1 MDADYWLKRWH
12 EGRTGWHHDKP
23 MPLLLEHWP
32 ALEVP
37 PGTRVLVPLCGK
49 SQDLLWLARQGM
61 RVLGVELSAIAIE
74 AFLAENHL
82 HANAHAGA
90 GGTHHVITDLP
101 GGGIEIIQ
109 GDVFDIDRAVLASFG
124 AIYDRAALIALP
136 TPVRRNY
143 VRDVYGALPDACRG
157 LLITLDYP
165 PQQLEGPPFS
175 VDDGEVRHL
184 FEAGWDIEQRERRDI
199 LASQP
204 HFSEQGV
211 TALHTSVY
219 RLDKHRR

>member
-1 MDADYWLKRWH
+1 MEPEYWLKRWQ
-12 EGRTGWHHDKP
+12 EGRTGWHHEKP

-32 ALEVP
+32 ALRVP
-37 PGTRVLVPLCGK
+37 RGTRVLVPLCGK
-49 SQDLLWLARQGM
+49 SQDMLWLARQGM

-74 AFLAENHL
+74 SFLSENDL
-82 HANAHAGA
+82 HANILPGD
-90 GGTHHVITDLP
+90 GGTRYEIADPP
-101 GGGIEIIQ
+101 GGGIEIIH
-109 GDVFDIDRAVLASFG
+109 GDIFHVDRATLASCA

-143 VRDVYGALPDACRG
+143 ARDIYGGMPNGCRG

-165 PQQLEGPPFS
+165 PKQMEGPPFS
-175 VDDGEVRHL
+175 LDDHEVRHL
-184 FEAGWDIEQRERRDI
+184 FEASWDIERLERRDI

-211 TALHTSVY
+211 TALHTAVY
-219 RLDKHRR
+219 RLDKRRR

>member
-1 MDADYWLKRWH
+1 MEPDYWIQRWQQ
-12 EGRTGWHHDKP
+12 GRTGWHHDKP
-23 MPLLLEHWP
+23 MPLLIEHWP

-49 SQDLLWLARQGM
+49 SPDMIWLARQGM
-61 RVLGVELSAIAIE
+61 RVLGVELSAVAIE
-74 AFLAENHL
+74 SFLAENHL
-82 HANAHAGA
+82 HASMHAGT
-90 GGTHHVITDLP
+90 GGTHYGITDPP

-109 GDVFDIDRAVLASFG
+109 GDIFEADRAVLASCD

-143 VRDVYGALPDACRG
+143 VRDVYGALPAGCRG
-157 LLITLDYP
+157 LLITLAYP
-165 PQQLEGPPFS
+165 PQEMAGPPFP
-175 VDDGEVRHL
+175 VDDDEVRHL
-184 FEAGWDIEQRERRDI
+184 FEAGWDIDRREHRDI

-219 RLDKHRR
+219 RLDKRRR

>member
-12 EGRTGWHHDKP
+12 EGRTGWHHEKP
-23 MPLLLEHWP
+23 MPLLLEYWP
-32 ALEVP
+32 VLEVP
-37 PGTRVLVPLCGK
+37 QGTRVLVPLCGK
-49 SQDLLWLARQGM
+49 SQDMLWLARQGM

-74 AFLAENHL
+74 SFLAENHL
-82 HANAHAGA
+82 HANMRAGA
-90 GGTHHVITDLP
+90 GGTHYEISDLRT
-101 GGGIEIIQ
+101 GGIEIIQ
-109 GDVFDIDRAVLASFG
+109 GDIFHVGRETLASCR

-165 PQQLEGPPFS
+165 PQQMEGPPFP
-175 VDDGEVRHL
+175 VDDLEVRHL
-184 FEAGWDIEQRERRDI
+184 FEAGWDIVQYERRNI

-211 TALHTSVY
+211 TALHTAVY

>member
-1 MDADYWLKRWH
+1 MEPEYWLKRWQ

-23 MPLLLEHWP
+23 IPLLVEHWP
-32 ALEVP
+32 ALDVP
-37 PGTRVLVPLCGK
+37 HGARVLVPLCGK
-49 SQDLLWLARQGM
+49 SQDMLWLAGQGM
-61 RVLGVELSAIAIE
+61 QVLGVELSAIAIE
-74 AFLAENHL
+74 SFLAENGL
-82 HANAHAGA
+82 HANMHPGD
-90 GGTHHVITDLP
+90 GGTRYEIANP
-101 GGGIEIIQ
+101 PAGRIEIVH
-109 GDVFDIDRAVLASFG
+109 GDIFGVDRTTLASCR

-143 VRDVYGALPDACRG
+143 ARDIYGGLPNDCRG

-165 PQQLEGPPFS
+165 PQQMDGPPFS

-184 FEAGWDIEQRERRDI
+184 FEAGWDIERLERRDI

-219 RLDKHRR
+219 RLDKRRR

>member
-1 MDADYWLKRWH
+1 MDADYWLKRWQ

-37 PGTRVLVPLCGK
+37 QDTRVLVPLCGK
-49 SQDLLWLARQGM
+49 SPDMVWLAKQGM
-61 RVLGVELSAIAIE
+61 RVLGVELSATAIE
-74 AFLAENHL
+74 SFLAENHL
-82 HANAHAGA
+82 DANTRPGD
-90 GGTHHVITDLP
+90 GGTHHEVTNPP
-101 GGGIEIIQ
+101 GGGIEIIN
-109 GDVFDIDRAVLASFG
+109 GDIFDVDRATLASCN

-143 VRDVYGALPDACRG
+143 ARDIYGGLPGGCRG
-157 LLITLDYP
+157 LLITLAYP
-165 PQQLEGPPFS
+165 PREMEGPPFP
-175 VDDGEVRHL
+175 VDDDEVRHL
-184 FEAGWDIEQRERRDI
+184 FEAGWDIDRRERRDI

-204 HFSEQGV
+204 RFSEQGV
-211 TALHTSVY
+211 TALHTAVY